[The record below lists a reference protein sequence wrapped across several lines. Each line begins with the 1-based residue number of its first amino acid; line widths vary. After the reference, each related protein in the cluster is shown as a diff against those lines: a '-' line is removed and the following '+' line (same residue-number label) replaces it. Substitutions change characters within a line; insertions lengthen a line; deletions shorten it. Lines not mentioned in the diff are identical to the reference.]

1 MAAAVATDF
10 SAEVDR
16 SVLPLM
22 LRDASRERLTLC
34 FVRVQRRPVGG
45 RPPEQPPA
53 LQAYVA
59 DLRRYVEARGHL
71 FHDDTGDPA
80 LTLDMYDDG
89 DHVSR
94 QARPRYTRNFYERLG
109 HLFR

>member
-1 MAAAVATDF
+1 
-10 SAEVDR
+10 
-16 SVLPLM
+16 
-22 LRDASRERLTLC
+22 
-34 FVRVQRRPVGG
+34 VQRRPVGG

-53 LQAYVA
+53 LRAYVA